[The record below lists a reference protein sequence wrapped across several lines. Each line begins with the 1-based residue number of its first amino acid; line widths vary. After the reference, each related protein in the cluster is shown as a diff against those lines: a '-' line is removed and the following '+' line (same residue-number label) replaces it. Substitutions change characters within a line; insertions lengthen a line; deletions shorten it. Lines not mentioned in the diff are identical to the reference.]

1 MSSNARLEKCIVVQS
16 TRGEYKIER
25 GCSEVVLKGAGNILK
40 KLRVGALKTTP
51 ESTTMT
57 RRICWLKKALLGG
70 DANDIVLVFTTLVD
84 ESAGY
89 IRFRRVGGA
98 GNILLF
104 VLLFD

>member
-1 MSSNARLEKCIVVQS
+1 
-16 TRGEYKIER
+16 
-25 GCSEVVLKGAGNILK
+25 
-40 KLRVGALKTTP
+40 
-51 ESTTMT
+51 MT
-57 RRICWLKKALLGG
+57 RRMCWLKRTVLGG

-89 IRFRRVGGA
+89 MRFRRVGGV